1 MLAAWPVKRLA
12 IRSRLKS
19 AIQVVTVGCGPK
31 SRGGGLSFYAV
42 LAELQAAVIA
52 LLGHCPYCGRA
63 PT

>member
-1 MLAAWPVKRLA
+1 M
-12 IRSRLKS
+12 
-19 AIQVVTVGCGPK
+19 
-31 SRGGGLSFYAV
+31 SFYAV